1 MHCWLP
7 NEITTQVCMVW
18 SCIPRSGCHATLGAN
33 YQPDQA
39 VYFGPKSRMYSTLL
53 ITNSSSSTPVIIRTC
68 GKFSVRDPQSLGE
81 SQGPNI
87 NSQDIWQLGLLLS
100 DRWWVATRKFKVD
113 TASTLFAKLVRNY
126 LAPECVRPQ
135 GLVRVALE
143 RDVVPGRVDG
153 HVPIALADGAVAAH
167 QRVRLQRRGDLE
179 RQADGAAV
187 AVGLVGGKHSSGR
200 RDGEAHDCIGG
211 FVDLGRQCFVQ
222 VWRGGLI
229 LLIQPCHR
237 ISVGATPITAREGAG
252 RQSRLTNVVCS
263 APKYPKR
270 LTQHAPSTGR
280 TYSHTS
286 GEASH
291 CILGK
296 RDYAQVSIPLETS
309 A

>member
-7 NEITTQVCMVW
+7 NAVTTQICMVW
-18 SCIPRSGCHATLGAN
+18 SCIPRSGCHATLGAS
-33 YQPDQA
+33 YPPDQA

-53 ITNSSSSTPVIIRTC
+53 ITKPSSSTPVIIRTC

-100 DRWWVATRKFKVD
+100 DRWWVATRKFKVN

-211 FVDLGRQCFVQ
+211 SGRFGQTMLCSGLEGRSYTTNTAMPSDL
-222 VWRGGLI
+222 RGGDANHGTGGRGPAE
-229 LLIQPCHR
+229 QANKCR
-237 ISVGATPITAREGAG
+237 VQRSKVSETPHAAR
-252 RQSRLTNVVCS
+252 
-263 APKYPKR
+263 
-270 LTQHAPSTGR
+270 
-280 TYSHTS
+280 
-286 GEASH
+286 
-291 CILGK
+291 
-296 RDYAQVSIPLETS
+296 PLNRKDLF
-309 A
+309 AYQR